1 MADES
6 LLQVEAEPA
15 WYEELMRLK
24 DQGRVSMTPTK
35 GLLRSNL
42 ATGAAAELANPPA
55 LNWDED
61 KYLELQKDRGKNLDR
76 FLRFDFNSMQPGE
89 TFTKANMLNLTR
101 QGQDSQELMSAYDKA
116 KFPETAKNKIQR
128 RIDELKRRPITLYHG
143 SPKFE
148 GSTFDVEKL
157 QSRDHGFFGKGVY
170 LTTSQKLAG
179 DSYTRQGGKSGE
191 SPEVLPVYANI
202 QNPFY
207 LKHEVKSNDIENIT
221 KGLEKIA
228 ETLKQKIALKDSEGF
243 YNSDDLYMQ
252 NILNTS
258 INMFKGMLKDPLT
271 KLPENTVS
279 SIRVKQA
286 LDHLRDS
293 AGIDMSTVM
302 QASGYDSTIVGDG
315 NEVIIYD
322 PKRIKSMFNQG
333 SYNPL
338 VDDLNANLGLGSNY
352 ARRT

>member
-24 DQGRVSMTPTK
+24 EQGRVSMTPTK

-55 LNWDED
+55 LNWDEER
-61 KYLELQKDRGKNLDR
+61 YLELQKDRGKNLDR
-76 FLRFDFNSMQPGE
+76 FLRFDFNKMQPGE

-143 SPKFE
+143 SPKFT
-148 GSTFDVEKL
+148 GDTFDVEKL
-157 QSRDHGFFGKGVY
+157 QARDHGFWGKGVY

-179 DSYTRQGGKSGE
+179 DSYTRSKRFKGE
-191 SPEVLPVYANI
+191 KSPEVLPVYANI

-207 LKHEVKSNDIENIT
+207 LSHTIKNEDIDNLT
-221 KGLEKIA
+221 KGIEKIA
-228 ETLKQKIALKDSEGF
+228 KTYEGGKF
-243 YNSDDLYMQ
+243 E
-252 NILNTS
+252 S
-258 INMFKGMLKDPLT
+258 IVNHAVNMFKGMRTDPLT
-271 KLPENTVS
+271 GLPTEVN

-286 LDHLRDS
+286 LDYLRDS
-293 AGIDMSTVM
+293 VGIDWSTVM
-302 QASGYDSTIVGDG
+302 QAAGYDSTIVGDG

-338 VDDLNANLGLGSNY
+338 TDDLNTNLGLGSNY
-352 ARRT
+352 AYRA

>member
-24 DQGRVSMTPTK
+24 DQGRVSMTPAK

-55 LNWDED
+55 LNWDEE

-101 QGQDSQELMSAYDKA
+101 QGLDAQDMLSAYK
-116 KFPETAKNKIQR
+116 KNQMPVNFIQSKEN
-128 RIDELKRRPITLYHG
+128 RIEELRNKPVTLYHG
-143 SPKFE
+143 SPKFS
-148 GSTFDVEKL
+148 GDTFEVEKL
-157 QSRDHGFFGKGVY
+157 QARDRGFFGKGVY

-179 DSYTRQGGKSGE
+179 DSYTRKGGETGE

-202 QNPFY
+202 QNPINFNN
-207 LKHEVKSNDIENIT
+207 LRIEDYRNIR
-221 KGLEKIA
+221 KGLAAAFEKIPIKDLLKPK
-228 ETLKQKIALKDSEGF
+228 TLESFINLFSDEAYQK
-243 YNSDDLYMQ
+243 Y
-252 NILNTS
+252 
-258 INMFKGMLKDPLT
+258 
-271 KLPENTVS
+271 PENATGG
-279 SIRVKQA
+279 IRHRTLQV
-286 LDHLRDS
+286 LDHIKDYT
-293 AGIDMSTVM
+293 GVDMTDIFKE
-302 QASGYDSTIVGDG
+302 AGYDSTIVGDG

>member
-24 DQGRVSMTPTK
+24 DQGRVSMTPAK

-42 ATGAAAELANPPA
+42 ATGAAAELANPPS
-55 LNWDED
+55 LNWDEE

-101 QGQDSQELMSAYDKA
+101 QGLDAQDLLSAYK
-116 KFPETAKNKIQR
+116 KNQMPVNFIQSKEN
-128 RIDELKRRPITLYHG
+128 RIEELRNRPVTLYHG

-148 GSTFDVEKL
+148 GDTFDVEKL
-157 QSRDHGFFGKGVY
+157 QARDHGFWGKGVY

-202 QNPFY
+202 QNPINLNN
-207 LKHEVKSNDIENIT
+207 LKIEDIDNISKGLDKLADSYEGKGDHIT
-221 KGLEKIA
+221 KKMLRHAGYMIEKASENPNLQRAYIDQV
-228 ETLKQKIALKDSEGF
+228 LSFLQDS
-243 YNSDDLYMQ
+243 S
-252 NILNTS
+252 
-258 INMFKGMLKDPLT
+258 
-271 KLPENTVS
+271 
-279 SIRVKQA
+279 
-286 LDHLRDS
+286 
-293 AGIDMSTVM
+293 GIDMSTVM
-302 QASGYDSTIVGDG
+302 QAAGYDSTIVGDG

>member
-24 DQGRVSMTPTK
+24 DQGRVSMTPAK

-42 ATGAAAELANPPA
+42 ATGAAAELANPPS

-89 TFTKANMLNLTR
+89 TFTKANLRKLSL
-101 QGQDSQELMSAYDKA
+101 QGRDAEDLAYAPNIDPALREKKFQRLEELG
-116 KFPETAKNKIQR
+116 N
-128 RIDELKRRPITLYHG
+128 RPAVLYHG

-148 GSTFDVEKL
+148 GDSFDKDLL
-157 QSRDHGFFGKGVY
+157 QRRDRGFHGKGIY
-170 LTTSQKLAG
+170 LTTSSRYASDYADPNKMFA
-179 DSYTRQGGKSGE
+179 YYNEKSKEYDKGAQ
-191 SPEVLPVYANI
+191 EVLPVYANI
-202 QNPFY
+202 QNPIF
-207 LKHEVKSNDIENIT
+207 LSNIKENDIKNIQKGLRRIIET
-221 KGLEKIA
+221 KGEESPDGAQVLNKAINTLGRKDTPFSSRERLSQILEH
-228 ETLKQKIALKDSEGF
+228 
-243 YNSDDLYMQ
+243 
-252 NILNTS
+252 
-258 INMFKGMLKDPLT
+258 
-271 KLPENTVS
+271 
-279 SIRVKQA
+279 VKEMT
-286 LDHLRDS
+286 
-293 AGIDMSTVM
+293 GIDMSEIF
-302 QASGYDSTIVGDG
+302 QASGYDATIVGQG

-322 PKRIKSMFNQG
+322 PRRIKSMFNQG